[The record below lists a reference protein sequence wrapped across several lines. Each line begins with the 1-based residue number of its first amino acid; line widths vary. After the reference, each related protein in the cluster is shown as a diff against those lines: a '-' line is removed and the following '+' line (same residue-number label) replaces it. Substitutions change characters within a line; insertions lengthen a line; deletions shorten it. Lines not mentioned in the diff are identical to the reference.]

1 MASLLPARYLFF
13 VLLTALLWP
22 GTKALAFDFWP
33 TAKPAQTAEATPADE
48 KATDKVT
55 DRAPDP
61 SAAGQAPRLVITPN
75 QPTIPT
81 IDLTAETDDL
91 WQRMRNGFAMPNLS
105 NELVTSQQAWILA
118 RPDYLRHTL
127 ERGRR
132 YMHFIVGELEKRG
145 MPTELALL
153 PMVESSYNPMA
164 ISPARASGLWQFI
177 PSTGKSYGLKQDWW
191 ADDRRDIVAST
202 SAALDYLQML
212 YEMQGD
218 WQLAL
223 ASYNWGEGSVQRAMA
238 KNRAAGKPV
247 DYMSLTMPAETRNY
261 VPKLQALK
269 NIIAQPQLFGVNLTP
284 IPNRPYFKTVKNPAD
299 MDMATAA
306 RLAETPLAEF
316 RALNPSHNRPV
327 LRSQGAASLVLPADK
342 VDTFLTNYQE
352 SDKGEKPLV
361 SWGNYTLRKKD
372 RLDQVA
378 ARFGIT
384 LERLKQI
391 NSLGPKTKL
400 AAGQTLLVPAS
411 VGTEPG
417 QDIGKGLTPPPE
429 ALAPMP
435 PRAKAG
441 KHGGKRVSANYRG
454 KAAKAAKTKGK
465 AAGKSA
471 RKAAGNTAK
480 KSGGKVAKP
489 SSGKK
494 PAVAAKKKRH

>member
-1 MASLLPARYLFF
+1 MALLTPGRYLFF
-13 VLLTALLWP
+13 VLLCALLWP
-22 GTKALAFDFWP
+22 GTAAWAFELWP
-33 TAKPAQTAEATPADE
+33 ASKPAQTTDAEGTQAGE
-48 KATDKVT
+48 KA
-55 DRAPDP
+55 DP
-61 SAAGQAPRLVITPN
+61 AAGQAPRLVITPS
-75 QPTIPT
+75 QIPIPT

-91 WQRMRNGFAMPNLS
+91 WARVRNGFAMPNIS

-118 RPDYLRHTL
+118 RPDYLKHTL

-132 YMHFIVGELEKRG
+132 YLHYIVGELEKRG

-177 PSTGKSYGLKQDWW
+177 PSTGRNYGLKQDWW
-191 ADDRRDIVAST
+191 SDDRRDIVAST
-202 SAALDYLQML
+202 NAALDYLQML

-247 DYMSLTMPAETRNY
+247 DYMSLSMPAETRNY

-269 NIIAQPQLFGVNLTP
+269 NIIAQPQLFGVDLTP
-284 IPNRPYFKTVKNPAD
+284 IPNRPYFKTIKNPAD

-306 RLAETPLAEF
+306 RLAETPLSEF

-342 VDTFLTNYQE
+342 VDTFLSNYQE
-352 SDKGEKPLV
+352 SDKGDKPLIT
-361 SWGNYTLRKKD
+361 WGNYTLRKKD

-384 LERLKQI
+384 LARLKEI

-400 AAGQTLLVPAS
+400 SAGQTLLVPGGES
-411 VGTEPG
+411 SEPAG
-417 QDIGKGLTPPPE
+417 DIGRGLTPPPE
-429 ALAPMP
+429 ALAPAP
-435 PRAKAG
+435 SHTRAG
-441 KHGGKRVSANYRG
+441 RHGGKRASAHY
-454 KAAKAAKTKGK
+454 
-465 AAGKSA
+465 AGKSTRPGKSA
-471 RKAAGNTAK
+471 GKTAGKSGKHAGRKSAGKTAK
-480 KSGGKVAKP
+480 PYA
-489 SSGKK
+489 GKK
-494 PAVAAKKKRH
+494 ASS